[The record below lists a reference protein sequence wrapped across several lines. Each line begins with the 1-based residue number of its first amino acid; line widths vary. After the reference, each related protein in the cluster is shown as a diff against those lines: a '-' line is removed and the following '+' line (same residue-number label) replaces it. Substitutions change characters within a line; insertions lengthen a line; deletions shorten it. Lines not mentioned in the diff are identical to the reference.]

1 MPMETTVPTE
11 TVTKVIEVVE
21 QMDYTEYL
29 VKLVNSNELILD
41 AVHVLSGF
49 ALFAI
54 VVCLCYFCYKFF
66 RIFFST
72 TRQGKQQAAHDQKA
86 EYFFRHFQ
94 TGLSQR
100 RISFYHPA
108 SVFFL
113 FSPNI
118 GRENRRIHQ
127 PRHRRHFTVS
137 DRHFSVPIPFRY
149 MRDSPKWSCPADPAL
164 SYRF

>member
-54 VVCLCYFCYKFF
+54 VVYFCYKFF
-66 RIFFST
+66 RIFF
-72 TRQGKQQAAHDQKA
+72 
-86 EYFFRHFQ
+86 
-94 TGLSQR
+94 
-100 RISFYHPA
+100 
-108 SVFFL
+108 
-113 FSPNI
+113 
-118 GRENRRIHQ
+118 
-127 PRHRRHFTVS
+127 
-137 DRHFSVPIPFRY
+137 
-149 MRDSPKWSCPADPAL
+149 
-164 SYRF
+164 